1 MCDSIANGPP
11 RYVAPAPV
19 PCPPANV
26 IIASNVLDT
35 NGNVIAGN
43 VISVDGTFTGNLY
56 VAGSIVSNISY
67 AELNVTGTINASTFS
82 GQAYFGNG
90 YGLSNLNA
98 SNLTGTI
105 QDTNL
110 PAVGATGTYGDFSN
124 VSQVTVDQYGRVVIA
139 ANVAILSSQ
148 WTSVAGNVAYQNGVS
163 IGTLSAPPPG
173 SNLLVLGTANMTTL
187 NVTTLFANS
196 ATIFGS
202 QTLNVLGVSNLA
214 YVVGDAGGL
223 ANIQSSALLGNVA
236 QANVALVVT
245 QPLQPNITQVGT
257 LVGLYASGNV
267 SAPFFVGGGN
277 ALSNVQSSGLV
288 GNVAQANT
296 ALVVS
301 QPAQPNI
308 TSLGTLS
315 SLGVSGGVT
324 AGTFYGSG
332 SGLSGVPV
340 ANLVG
345 TVNFANVA
353 GAVTQAAQT
362 NITSV
367 GTLSSLTVSGSFSAQ
382 GNAVTN
388 VQTAR
393 VVTQAAQPNITSLG
407 TLSSLVVTGS
417 VTAGTFFGSG
427 AGLTNVPVSNL
438 SGTVNFANTAGAVV
452 NPAQP
457 NITSLGTLTT
467 LSVIGSLI
475 AGTIS
480 GDGQGLYSIPPSAIT
495 GTVATANSVVQP
507 AQPNITSLGV
517 LTGLTVQ
524 GLLRASNASGLSNI
538 NASNLALGTL
548 STGVFPTSGVTAGL
562 YGSSANVSQVTID
575 QYGRV
580 TTASNVAI
588 ISSQWTGA
596 TGSPIYYQNFV
607 GVGAATVPTATL
619 QVTGNVYVSNSVTVP
634 NLFFTNQIQP
644 TNLPVTGVTAGVYGS
659 SSNVPRV
666 TVDQYGRITA
676 AANVATQWT
685 SVAGNVAYQNG
696 VSVGTLSAP
705 PTGSNLY
712 VLGLATMT
720 NVAGNGAALSALQ
733 ASNIVGNVAQANI
746 ALVVSQAAQPNVTS
760 LGTLTGL
767 TVNGLLSASNG
778 SGIANLTA
786 AAITG
791 NVARANVALVVSQPA
806 QPNVTSLGTLTG
818 LTVNGLLSASNGSG
832 IANLTAAAITGN
844 VARAN
849 VALMVSQAAQPNV
862 TSLGTLTGLD
872 VQGLLTASNGSG
884 IANLTAAAIT
894 GNVAQANIALV
905 VSQPF
910 QPNITQVGTLTGLVS
925 SGNVTASFFSGQGN
939 ALTNVQS
946 SVLVGNVASANT
958 ALVVTQPLQPNITQ
972 VGTLTG
978 LYVTGNVTAS
988 FFSGQGNALS
998 NIQSAALVGNVASS
1012 NTALVVTQPAQPNVT
1027 SLGTLS
1033 GLVIQGLV
1041 VASNGSGISNLT
1053 AAAITGNVA
1062 SANTALVVTQPLQPN
1077 ITQVGTLT
1085 GLYVTGNVSASFFEG
1100 QGNALTNVLSS
1111 VLVGNV
1117 ASANVALVVSQP
1129 LQPNITQVG
1138 TLTGL
1143 YVTGNVS
1150 ASFFEGQGNALTN
1163 VLSSVLVGNVASANV
1178 ALVVSQ
1184 PLQPNITQ
1192 VGTLTG
1198 LYVTG
1203 NVSASF
1209 FEGQGN
1215 ALTNV
1220 LSSVLVGNVASAN
1233 VALVV
1238 SQPLQPNITQVGT
1251 LTGLYVT
1258 GNVTASFF
1266 NGEGNGLTNVLSSV
1280 LVGNVASANL
1290 ALVVT
1295 GALQPNIT
1303 QVGTLTGLFS
1313 SGNVTASF
1321 FSGQGNALSNIQ
1333 SAALVGNVASANTAL
1348 VVTQPAQPNV
1358 TSLGTLTGL
1367 SVQGLLSASNGSGI
1381 ANLTAAAITGNV
1393 AQANVALVVSQAA
1406 QPNVTSLGTLTGLTV
1421 QGLLSA
1427 SNGSGIANLTAAAIT
1442 GNVAQANIALV
1453 VSQPA
1458 QPNITSLGTL
1468 TGLSVQGLLSAS
1480 NGSGIANLTAA
1491 SITGNVAQ
1499 ANVALVVSQAAQPN
1513 VTSLG
1518 TLTGLSVQGL
1528 LSASNGSGIA
1538 NLTAASITGN
1548 VARANVALVVSQPY
1562 QPNITSLDDLT
1573 VNNNLSVT
1581 GNIVPV
1587 TLGNTYVTG
1596 NLVVSG
1602 NVFSALGTPLGFGG
1616 SLYFSLG
1623 GTYAPPTY
1631 TGILYG
1637 TTLAPNLSPF
1647 SVQGSSS
1654 AVTRTVGGYL
1664 QFSRTGVYN
1673 LRGVFCTTG
1682 DNITGVAIG
1691 SNVAE
1696 VHGTDQTYV
1705 YRHVPFVSQ
1714 NPTAVFDIDF
1724 YVGSVSAY
1732 YYVDLFAVDAPT
1744 LQPTSNTLGGTWF
1757 TVGPSSGLGGSG
1769 GSVTMTTLGNC
1780 VFNAS
1785 PGASDYYVGVSNGTT
1800 VTLPLGASLSAGKQ
1814 YIIKDES
1821 GLAGTFVGYRVT
1833 VAASGPDLIDG
1844 QASFVVALNYGAVN
1858 VIWTGSSW
1866 RIF

>member
-11 RYVAPAPV
+11 RYYAAAPT

-67 AELNVTGTINASTFS
+67 SELNVTGTINASTFS
-82 GQAYFGNG
+82 GQSFQGNG
-90 YGLSNLNA
+90 YALANLNA

-124 VSQVTVDQYGRVVIA
+124 VSQVTVDQYGRVTVA

-173 SNLLVLGTANMTTL
+173 SNLLVLGTANVTTL

-223 ANIQSSALLGNVA
+223 ANLQSSVLVGNVA

-315 SLGVSGGVT
+315 SLIVSGGVT

-345 TVNFANVA
+345 TVNFSNVA

-467 LSVIGSLI
+467 LSVIGSLS

-634 NLFFTNQIQP
+634 NLFFTNQIQA

-696 VSVGTLSAP
+696 VSIGTLSAP

-767 TVNGLLSASNG
+767 TVQGLLSASNG

-791 NVARANVALVVSQPA
+791 NVAQANVALVVSQPA

-818 LTVNGLLSASNGSG
+818 LTVNGLLSSTNGSG

-844 VARAN
+844 VAQAN
-849 VALMVSQAAQPNV
+849 VALVVSQAAQPNV
-862 TSLGTLTGLD
+862 TSLGTLTGLS
-872 VQGLLTASNGSG
+872 VQGLLSASNGSG

-946 SVLVGNVASANT
+946 SVLVGNVASANV
-958 ALVVTQPLQPNITQ
+958 ALVVSQPFQPNVTQ
-972 VGTLTG
+972 VGTLVG
-978 LYVTGNVTAS
+978 LYVTGNVTAP
-988 FFSGQGNALS
+988 FFIGG
-998 NIQSAALVGNVASS
+998 
-1012 NTALVVTQPAQPNVT
+1012 
-1027 SLGTLS
+1027 
-1033 GLVIQGLV
+1033 
-1041 VASNGSGISNLT
+1041 
-1053 AAAITGNVA
+1053 
-1062 SANTALVVTQPLQPN
+1062 
-1077 ITQVGTLT
+1077 
-1085 GLYVTGNVSASFFEG
+1085 
-1100 QGNALTNVLSS
+1100 GNALTNVQSS

-1129 LQPNITQVG
+1129 FQPNVTQVG
-1138 TLTGL
+1138 TLVGL
-1143 YVTGNVS
+1143 FASGNVT
-1150 ASFFEGQGNALTN
+1150 APFFVGGGNALTN
-1163 VLSSVLVGNVASANV
+1163 VQSSVLVGNVAQANV

-1184 PLQPNITQ
+1184 P
-1192 VGTLTG
+1192 
-1198 LYVTG
+1198 
-1203 NVSASF
+1203 F
-1209 FEGQGN
+1209 
-1215 ALTNV
+1215 
-1220 LSSVLVGNVASAN
+1220 
-1233 VALVV
+1233 
-1238 SQPLQPNITQVGT
+1238 
-1251 LTGLYVT
+1251 
-1258 GNVTASFF
+1258 
-1266 NGEGNGLTNVLSSV
+1266 
-1280 LVGNVASANL
+1280 
-1290 ALVVT
+1290 
-1295 GALQPNIT
+1295 QPNIT
-1303 QVGTLTGLFS
+1303 QVGTLTGLFA

-1321 FSGQGNALSNIQ
+1321 FSGEGNALTNVQ
-1333 SAALVGNVASANTAL
+1333 SSVLVGNVASANTALVVTQPFQPNVTQVGTLVGLFVSGNVTASFFSGEGNGLTNVLSSVLVGNVASANTAL

-1358 TSLGTLTGL
+1358 TSIGTLTGL
-1367 SVQGLLSASNGSGI
+1367 TVQGLLSASNGSGI
-1381 ANLTAAAITGNV
+1381 ANLTAASITGNV
-1393 AQANVALVVSQAA
+1393 AQANIALVVSQAA
-1406 QPNVTSLGTLTGLTV
+1406 QPNVTSLGTLTGLSV

-1499 ANVALVVSQAAQPN
+1499 ANVALVVSQPAQPN

-1548 VARANVALVVSQPY
+1548 VAQANVALVVSQPY
-1562 QPNITSLDDLT
+1562 QPNITSVDDLT

-1596 NLVVSG
+1596 NLIVSG
-1602 NVFSALGTPLGFGG
+1602 NVFSSLGTPLGFGG

-1724 YVGSVSAY
+1724 YVGSISAY

-1833 VAASGPDLIDG
+1833 VTASGPDLIDG

-1858 VIWTGSSW
+1858 VIWTGTAW

>member
-1 MCDSIANGPP
+1 
-11 RYVAPAPV
+11 
-19 PCPPANV
+19 
-26 IIASNVLDT
+26 
-35 NGNVIAGN
+35 
-43 VISVDGTFTGNLY
+43 
-56 VAGSIVSNISY
+56 
-67 AELNVTGTINASTFS
+67 
-82 GQAYFGNG
+82 
-90 YGLSNLNA
+90 
-98 SNLTGTI
+98 
-105 QDTNL
+105 
-110 PAVGATGTYGDFSN
+110 VGATGTYGDFSN

-946 SVLVGNVASANT
+946 SVLVGNVASANV
-958 ALVVTQPLQPNITQ
+958 ALVVSQPFQPNITQ

-1062 SANTALVVTQPLQPN
+1062 SANTALVVT
-1077 ITQVGTLT
+1077 
-1085 GLYVTGNVSASFFEG
+1085 
-1100 QGNALTNVLSS
+1100 
-1111 VLVGNV
+1111 
-1117 ASANVALVVSQP
+1117 QP

>member
-1 MCDSIANGPP
+1 
-11 RYVAPAPV
+11 
-19 PCPPANV
+19 
-26 IIASNVLDT
+26 
-35 NGNVIAGN
+35 
-43 VISVDGTFTGNLY
+43 
-56 VAGSIVSNISY
+56 
-67 AELNVTGTINASTFS
+67 
-82 GQAYFGNG
+82 
-90 YGLSNLNA
+90 
-98 SNLTGTI
+98 
-105 QDTNL
+105 
-110 PAVGATGTYGDFSN
+110 
-124 VSQVTVDQYGRVVIA
+124 
-139 ANVAILSSQ
+139 
-148 WTSVAGNVAYQNGVS
+148 
-163 IGTLSAPPPG
+163 
-173 SNLLVLGTANMTTL
+173 
-187 NVTTLFANS
+187 
-196 ATIFGS
+196 
-202 QTLNVLGVSNLA
+202 
-214 YVVGDAGGL
+214 
-223 ANIQSSALLGNVA
+223 
-236 QANVALVVT
+236 
-245 QPLQPNITQVGT
+245 
-257 LVGLYASGNV
+257 
-267 SAPFFVGGGN
+267 
-277 ALSNVQSSGLV
+277 
-288 GNVAQANT
+288 
-296 ALVVS
+296 
-301 QPAQPNI
+301 
-308 TSLGTLS
+308 
-315 SLGVSGGVT
+315 
-324 AGTFYGSG
+324 
-332 SGLSGVPV
+332 
-340 ANLVG
+340 
-345 TVNFANVA
+345 
-353 GAVTQAAQT
+353 
-362 NITSV
+362 
-367 GTLSSLTVSGSFSAQ
+367 
-382 GNAVTN
+382 
-388 VQTAR
+388 
-393 VVTQAAQPNITSLG
+393 
-407 TLSSLVVTGS
+407 
-417 VTAGTFFGSG
+417 
-427 AGLTNVPVSNL
+427 
-438 SGTVNFANTAGAVV
+438 
-452 NPAQP
+452 
-457 NITSLGTLTT
+457 
-467 LSVIGSLI
+467 
-475 AGTIS
+475 
-480 GDGQGLYSIPPSAIT
+480 
-495 GTVATANSVVQP
+495 
-507 AQPNITSLGV
+507 
-517 LTGLTVQ
+517 
-524 GLLRASNASGLSNI
+524 
-538 NASNLALGTL
+538 
-548 STGVFPTSGVTAGL
+548 
-562 YGSSANVSQVTID
+562 
-575 QYGRV
+575 
-580 TTASNVAI
+580 
-588 ISSQWTGA
+588 
-596 TGSPIYYQNFV
+596 
-607 GVGAATVPTATL
+607 
-619 QVTGNVYVSNSVTVP
+619 
-634 NLFFTNQIQP
+634 
-644 TNLPVTGVTAGVYGS
+644 
-659 SSNVPRV
+659 
-666 TVDQYGRITA
+666 
-676 AANVATQWT
+676 
-685 SVAGNVAYQNG
+685 
-696 VSVGTLSAP
+696 
-705 PTGSNLY
+705 
-712 VLGLATMT
+712 
-720 NVAGNGAALSALQ
+720 
-733 ASNIVGNVAQANI
+733 
-746 ALVVSQAAQPNVTS
+746 
-760 LGTLTGL
+760 
-767 TVNGLLSASNG
+767 
-778 SGIANLTA
+778 
-786 AAITG
+786 
-791 NVARANVALVVSQPA
+791 
-806 QPNVTSLGTLTG
+806 
-818 LTVNGLLSASNGSG
+818 
-832 IANLTAAAITGN
+832 
-844 VARAN
+844 
-849 VALMVSQAAQPNV
+849 
-862 TSLGTLTGLD
+862 
-872 VQGLLTASNGSG
+872 
-884 IANLTAAAIT
+884 
-894 GNVAQANIALV
+894 
-905 VSQPF
+905 
-910 QPNITQVGTLTGLVS
+910 
-925 SGNVTASFFSGQGN
+925 
-939 ALTNVQS
+939 
-946 SVLVGNVASANT
+946 
-958 ALVVTQPLQPNITQ
+958 
-972 VGTLTG
+972 
-978 LYVTGNVTAS
+978 
-988 FFSGQGNALS
+988 
-998 NIQSAALVGNVASS
+998 
-1012 NTALVVTQPAQPNVT
+1012 
-1027 SLGTLS
+1027 
-1033 GLVIQGLV
+1033 
-1041 VASNGSGISNLT
+1041 
-1053 AAAITGNVA
+1053 
-1062 SANTALVVTQPLQPN
+1062 
-1077 ITQVGTLT
+1077 
-1085 GLYVTGNVSASFFEG
+1085 
-1100 QGNALTNVLSS
+1100 
-1111 VLVGNV
+1111 
-1117 ASANVALVVSQP
+1117 
-1129 LQPNITQVG
+1129 
-1138 TLTGL
+1138 
-1143 YVTGNVS
+1143 
-1150 ASFFEGQGNALTN
+1150 
-1163 VLSSVLVGNVASANV
+1163 
-1178 ALVVSQ
+1178 
-1184 PLQPNITQ
+1184 

>member
-11 RYVAPAPV
+11 RYVVPAPV

-946 SVLVGNVASANT
+946 SVLVGNVASANV
-958 ALVVTQPLQPNITQ
+958 ALVVSQPFQPNITQ

-1062 SANTALVVTQPLQPN
+1062 SANTALVVT
-1077 ITQVGTLT
+1077 
-1085 GLYVTGNVSASFFEG
+1085 
-1100 QGNALTNVLSS
+1100 
-1111 VLVGNV
+1111 
-1117 ASANVALVVSQP
+1117 
-1129 LQPNITQVG
+1129 
-1138 TLTGL
+1138 
-1143 YVTGNVS
+1143 
-1150 ASFFEGQGNALTN
+1150 
-1163 VLSSVLVGNVASANV
+1163 
-1178 ALVVSQ
+1178 Q

>member
-1203 NVSASF
+1203 NV
-1209 FEGQGN
+1209 
-1215 ALTNV
+1215 
-1220 LSSVLVGNVASAN
+1220 
-1233 VALVV
+1233 
-1238 SQPLQPNITQVGT
+1238 
-1251 LTGLYVT
+1251 
-1258 GNVTASFF
+1258 TASFF

>member
-11 RYVAPAPV
+11 RYVVPAPV

-946 SVLVGNVASANT
+946 SVLVGNVASANV
-958 ALVVTQPLQPNITQ
+958 ALVVSQPFQPNITQ

-1062 SANTALVVTQPLQPN
+1062 SANTALVVT
-1077 ITQVGTLT
+1077 
-1085 GLYVTGNVSASFFEG
+1085 
-1100 QGNALTNVLSS
+1100 
-1111 VLVGNV
+1111 
-1117 ASANVALVVSQP
+1117 QP

>member
-1 MCDSIANGPP
+1 
-11 RYVAPAPV
+11 
-19 PCPPANV
+19 
-26 IIASNVLDT
+26 
-35 NGNVIAGN
+35 
-43 VISVDGTFTGNLY
+43 
-56 VAGSIVSNISY
+56 
-67 AELNVTGTINASTFS
+67 
-82 GQAYFGNG
+82 
-90 YGLSNLNA
+90 
-98 SNLTGTI
+98 
-105 QDTNL
+105 
-110 PAVGATGTYGDFSN
+110 
-124 VSQVTVDQYGRVVIA
+124 
-139 ANVAILSSQ
+139 
-148 WTSVAGNVAYQNGVS
+148 
-163 IGTLSAPPPG
+163 
-173 SNLLVLGTANMTTL
+173 
-187 NVTTLFANS
+187 
-196 ATIFGS
+196 
-202 QTLNVLGVSNLA
+202 
-214 YVVGDAGGL
+214 
-223 ANIQSSALLGNVA
+223 
-236 QANVALVVT
+236 
-245 QPLQPNITQVGT
+245 VGT
-257 LVGLYASGNV
+257 L
-267 SAPFFVGGGN
+267 
-277 ALSNVQSSGLV
+277 
-288 GNVAQANT
+288 
-296 ALVVS
+296 
-301 QPAQPNI
+301 
-308 TSLGTLS
+308 TSL
-315 SLGVSGGVT
+315 
-324 AGTFYGSG
+324 
-332 SGLSGVPV
+332 
-340 ANLVG
+340 
-345 TVNFANVA
+345 
-353 GAVTQAAQT
+353 Q
-362 NITSV
+362 
-367 GTLSSLTVSGSFSAQ
+367 
-382 GNAVTN
+382 
-388 VQTAR
+388 
-393 VVTQAAQPNITSLG
+393 
-407 TLSSLVVTGS
+407 VTGS
-417 VTAGTFFGSG
+417 VTGGTFYGSG
-427 AGLTNVPVSNL
+427 AGLTNVPVGNL
-438 SGTVNFANTAGAVV
+438 IGTVNYANTAGAVI

-480 GDGQGLYSIPPSAIT
+480 GDGQGLYGIHPSSIT

-507 AQPNITSLGV
+507 AQPNITSVGT
-517 LTGLTVQ
+517 LTGLNVQ
-524 GLLRASNASGLSNI
+524 GLLAASNASGLANI

-548 STGVFPTSGVTAGL
+548 STSVFPVSGVTAGL

-619 QVTGNVYVSNSVTVP
+619 QVTGNVYASNSVTTP
-634 NLFFTNQIQP
+634 NLFFTNQIQA

-696 VSVGTLSAP
+696 VSIGTLSAP

-767 TVNGLLSASNG
+767 TVQGLLSASNG

-791 NVARANVALVVSQPA
+791 NVAQANVALVVSQPA

-832 IANLTAAAITGN
+832 IANLTAASITGN

-849 VALMVSQAAQPNV
+849 VALVVSQAAQPNV

-910 QPNITQVGTLTGLVS
+910 QPNITQVGTLTGLFSSGNVTASFFSGQGNALTNVQSSVLVGNVASANVALVVS
-925 SGNVTASFFSGQGN
+925 QPFQPNVTQVGTLVGLFASGNVTAPFFIGGGNALTNVQSSVLVGNVASANVALVVSQPFQPNVTQVGTLVGLFASGNVTAPFFVGGGNALTNVQSSVLVGNVAQANVALVVSQPFQPNITQVGTLVGLFASGNVTASFFSGQGN

-958 ALVVTQPLQPNITQ
+958 ALVVTQPFQPNVTQ
-972 VGTLTG
+972 VGTLVG
-978 LYVTGNVTAS
+978 LFVSGNVTAS
-988 FFSGQGNALS
+988 FFS
-998 NIQSAALVGNVASS
+998 
-1012 NTALVVTQPAQPNVT
+1012 
-1027 SLGTLS
+1027 
-1033 GLVIQGLV
+1033 
-1041 VASNGSGISNLT
+1041 
-1053 AAAITGNVA
+1053 
-1062 SANTALVVTQPLQPN
+1062 
-1077 ITQVGTLT
+1077 
-1085 GLYVTGNVSASFFEG
+1085 
-1100 QGNALTNVLSS
+1100 
-1111 VLVGNV
+1111 
-1117 ASANVALVVSQP
+1117 
-1129 LQPNITQVG
+1129 
-1138 TLTGL
+1138 
-1143 YVTGNVS
+1143 
-1150 ASFFEGQGNALTN
+1150 
-1163 VLSSVLVGNVASANV
+1163 
-1178 ALVVSQ
+1178 
-1184 PLQPNITQ
+1184 
-1192 VGTLTG
+1192 
-1198 LYVTG
+1198 
-1203 NVSASF
+1203 
-1209 FEGQGN
+1209 
-1215 ALTNV
+1215 
-1220 LSSVLVGNVASAN
+1220 
-1233 VALVV
+1233 
-1238 SQPLQPNITQVGT
+1238 
-1251 LTGLYVT
+1251 
-1258 GNVTASFF
+1258 
-1266 NGEGNGLTNVLSSV
+1266 GEGNGLTNVLSSV
-1280 LVGNVASANL
+1280 LVGNVASAN
-1290 ALVVT
+1290 
-1295 GALQPNIT
+1295 
-1303 QVGTLTGLFS
+1303 
-1313 SGNVTASF
+1313 
-1321 FSGQGNALSNIQ
+1321 
-1333 SAALVGNVASANTAL
+1333 TAL
-1348 VVTQPAQPNV
+1348 VVTQPAQPNVTSLGTLTGLTVQGLLSASNGSGIANLTAASITGNVAQANIALVVSQAAQPNV

-1381 ANLTAAAITGNV
+1381 ANLTAA
-1393 AQANVALVVSQAA
+1393 S
-1406 QPNVTSLGTLTGLTV
+1406 
-1421 QGLLSA
+1421 
-1427 SNGSGIANLTAAAIT
+1427 IT

-1499 ANVALVVSQAAQPN
+1499 ANIALVVSQPAQPN

-1548 VARANVALVVSQPY
+1548 VAQANVALVVSQPY
-1562 QPNITSLDDLT
+1562 QPNITSVDDLT

-1596 NLVVSG
+1596 NLIVSG
-1602 NVFSALGTPLGFGG
+1602 NVFSSLGTPLGFGG

-1724 YVGSVSAY
+1724 YVGSISAY

-1833 VAASGPDLIDG
+1833 VTASGPDLIDG

-1858 VIWTGSSW
+1858 VIWTGTAW